1 MPFQMLYYPNTLN
14 CYEVF
19 LHLQPYFVT
28 LYQEFTYHLRLPG
41 SENVPYKFGV
51 EYVHEWLERLG
62 LDLDAALRPTGTCLL
77 TRTLKTPL
85 VVTPQVAAATG
96 GKQSMTE
103 VPRSN
108 SFWYDKL

>member
-1 MPFQMLYYPNTLN
+1 M
-14 CYEVF
+14 
-19 LHLQPYFVT
+19 T

-41 SENVPYKFGV
+41 GKNVPYKFSV
-51 EYVHEWLERLG
+51 EYVHDWLERL
-62 LDLDAALRPTGTCLL
+62 DLDMDATLRPTGTCLM
-77 TRTLKTPL
+77 TRTLKTSP

-108 SFWYDKL
+108 SFWYDNL